1 MDCSMWLNV
10 DQSTSNSS
18 VQAAWIQLQRYACSY
33 IHTYVYTHVT
43 CTEVWVNM
51 LMIRVLQ
58 LFHWILT
65 CTDASGFLES
75 YFGPSVN
82 APGFSLFQC
91 TGTEQSLTDCPHSA
105 AADCSLYQLAGVR
118 CTGSVGPCQS
128 AGYVECCTSSNCT
141 VATSN
146 GSCDCNTDCH
156 TNNTCCSDINTICPL
171 NSKQNVT
178 YNVNG
183 KLCIAQFFEHSV

>member
-1 MDCSMWLNV
+1 MNICSSLWLGF
-10 DQSTSNSS
+10 
-18 VQAAWIQLQRYACSY
+18 CSY
-33 IHTYVYTHVT
+33 FI
-43 CTEVWVNM
+43 E
-51 LMIRVLQ
+51 
-58 LFHWILT
+58 ILT

-75 YFGPSVN
+75 FFGPSVN
-82 APGFSLFQC
+82 VPGFSLFQC
-91 TGTEQSLTDCPHSA
+91 TGTEQSLTECPHST
-105 AADCSLYQLAGVR
+105 AADCGIDQLAGVR

-171 NSKQNVT
+171 NSKQECEHTVLT
-178 YNVNG
+178 YCIG
-183 KLCIAQFFEHSV
+183 KLCIAYSFFWTQRVVMVVFDWLTVLSCMLVELRYV